1 MLAMAPLSA
10 PMVARRKKELYL
22 MFNLPLTDS
31 SQNARPLDTAQL
43 LMKSTIAKYWMLRLV
58 VTKWIARKQ
67 RLLIEAL

>member
-1 MLAMAPLSA
+1 
-10 PMVARRKKELYL
+10 